1 MKILKR
7 IVDLIKCED
16 DTYSSLLFEQ
26 QQMINYWTE
35 EYHKLSDSHLNT
47 QIFLWASGLLNLSLL
62 AITIGVILAH

>member
-16 DTYSSLLFEQ
+16 DAYSSLLFEQ

-47 QIFLWASGLLNLSLL
+47 QIFLWASGLLNLLLL
-62 AITIGVILAH
+62 AITIGAILAH